1 MNRTVGFT
9 ASIAAQLVLAGKITE
24 KGVLSPV
31 RHVPAR
37 LVLDELRRRG
47 MEVYHRVEELDRPER
62 KG

>member
-37 LVLDELRRRG
+37 LVLDELGKRG
-47 MEVYHRVEELDRPER
+47 MEVHRRVEDLDPLER
-62 KG
+62 RG